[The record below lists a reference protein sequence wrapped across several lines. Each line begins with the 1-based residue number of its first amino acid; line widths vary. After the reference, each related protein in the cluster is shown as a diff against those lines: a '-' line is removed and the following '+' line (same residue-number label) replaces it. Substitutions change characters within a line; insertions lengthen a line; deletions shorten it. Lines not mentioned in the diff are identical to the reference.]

1 MERKVSLEEISD
13 GKLYGSNDLVKADCG
28 DCSGCS
34 ACCRGMGSS
43 ILLDPYDI
51 MRMTGGL
58 HMQFNQLLAD
68 YMELNVVD
76 YMILPNL
83 KMSGG
88 DERCGFLDD
97 RGRCSIHPIRP
108 GFCRLFPLGR
118 VYEDRSFRY
127 FLQVHECP
135 RENRTKVKVRRWVD
149 TPDFKAY
156 ERFVADWHYFLLDAQ
171 RYVQGCGDQERA
183 KQVNLEILNR
193 FFLTPYQGG
202 RDFYG
207 QFYERFQ
214 AIQKMREEWRR

>member
-97 RGRCSIHPIRP
+97 R
-108 GFCRLFPLGR
+108 
-118 VYEDRSFRY
+118 
-127 FLQVHECP
+127 
-135 RENRTKVKVRRWVD
+135 
-149 TPDFKAY
+149 
-156 ERFVADWHYFLLDAQ
+156 
-171 RYVQGCGDQERA
+171 
-183 KQVNLEILNR
+183 
-193 FFLTPYQGG
+193 
-202 RDFYG
+202 
-207 QFYERFQ
+207 
-214 AIQKMREEWRR
+214 